1 MRKAVISASAF
12 AVVAPLLLAG
22 TASQAN
28 AATSCYAT
36 SCTGLAAASTTC
48 VNDAEV
54 IYSDN
59 IVEGGYV
66 VGNIQ
71 LKYSPSCR
79 ATWARVISE
88 FPYGSEAYIQ
98 RTNQESVYEYC
109 YSGGAA
115 GTGCNTPMLDDAN
128 VTSYAL
134 GGVYYDGDGDE
145 AIGQTGSY

>member
-54 IYSDN
+54 IYSVN
-59 IVEGGYV
+59 IVHDSTV

-71 LKYSPSCR
+71 LRYSPSCR
-79 ATWARVISE
+79 ATWARVISDLT
-88 FPYGSEAYIQ
+88 YGSEAYIQ
-98 RTNQESVYEYC
+98 RTNQNVYEFC
-109 YSGGAA
+109 YGDGPA
-115 GTGCNTPMLDDAN
+115 GTGCNTAMLDDAN

-134 GGVYYDGDGDE
+134 GAVYVDGNDDE
-145 AIGQTGSY
+145 ASATTASF